1 LPWHFFFFRLPAEVL
16 ITGSHD
22 ILQGSLVTLEGLALS
37 IDPKPLGERPVT
49 GDFGVTGRQKY
60 DRNVVKHG

>member
-1 LPWHFFFFRLPAEVL
+1 MALFFFRFFSPAEVL

-37 IDPKPLGERPVT
+37 IDPKPLGLT
-49 GDFGVTGRQKY
+49 GDRFLV
-60 DRNVVKHG
+60 